1 MKVLFIVDVQKG
13 FIKDFNKHV
22 VENINKLLKNYKF
35 DKIYATKFVNYK
47 NSQFE
52 KFLNWNRMETDSETE
67 IVVKIPKE
75 TKIINKT
82 SYALPYNFIKKLKIN
97 SIDDIYICGLD
108 YDACVLA
115 IGFQLFDLGLQP
127 KFIMNAISTAN
138 KNPIKLEQF
147 ENIIKRNFGEN
158 CVVTKIPD

>member
-52 KFLNWNRMETDSETE
+52 KFLNWNRMETDSETK
-67 IVVKIPKE
+67 IAVKIPKE

-82 SYALPYNFIKKLKIN
+82 SYALPYNLIKKLKIN

-147 ENIIKRNFGEN
+147 ENIIKRNLA
-158 CVVTKIPD
+158 KIVL